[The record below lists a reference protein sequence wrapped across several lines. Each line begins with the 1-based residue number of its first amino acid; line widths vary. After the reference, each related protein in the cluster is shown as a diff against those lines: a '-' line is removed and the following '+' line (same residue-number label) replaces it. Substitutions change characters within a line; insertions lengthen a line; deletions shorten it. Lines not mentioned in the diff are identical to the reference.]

1 MAKGNDGN
9 YLQHC
14 IEIEAATRLV
24 AVGPGGKLHVALTH
38 GMAPFEELEEPKM
51 GIQGD
56 LLSSALG
63 EIADEPQY
71 DDRELVKAYRKC
83 GASPRRYPNS
93 GELLRAVVGTDKLSG
108 GITEVNPAKHEKLEK
123 AWRGTGVKV
132 ANSSWRLQLGRDG
145 VLGCPSSLQ
154 SSWLLSMDPMTF
166 SQSGS
171 KEDNLNRSD
180 LNLLACALAKYFNSG
195 QSGIACF
202 FVYGMQ
208 GIKLNDAQLQFWVF
222 VEDLAGRLS
231 VLPNYFWL
239 PHIGGNHNLAGL
251 LFSDC
256 QLASEFSPPNVNTR
270 RGASNGRTDRQE
282 NLPNA
287 SDLEMPAGTWS
298 SWRAFPDPRTG
309 AYLYAPFGPGVYEL
323 RNARTSELV
332 LFGRSK
338 NLAWRMSS
346 LLPRPHG
353 AGSRRNE
360 EKKKYVLTHLA
371 DIEYRTKA
379 CGSDV
384 LAAREEQDLRMTNS
398 YIFPT

>member
-1 MAKGNDGN
+1 MA
-9 YLQHC
+9 
-14 IEIEAATRLV
+14 EAA
-24 AVGPGGKLHVALTH
+24 
-38 GMAPFEELEEPKM
+38 EEPRC
-51 GIQGD
+51 
-56 LLSSALG
+56 G
-63 EIADEPQY
+63 E
-71 DDRELVKAYRKC
+71 RELVKAYRNC
-83 GASPRRYPNS
+83 GASRRRYPNS
-93 GELLRAVVGTDKLSG
+93 GELLRTVAGTGRLSG

-123 AWRGTGVKV
+123 AWRNTGVNV
-132 ANSSWRLQLGRDG
+132 ANSSWRAQLGRDG
-145 VLGCPSSLQ
+145 VLSCPSSLE

-180 LNLLACALAKYFNSG
+180 LDLLAYALAKYFNSG
-195 QSGIACF
+195 QPGIACF
-202 FVYGMQ
+202 FAYGMQ
-208 GIKLNDAQLQFWVF
+208 GIKLNDSQLQFWDF
-222 VEDLAGRLS
+222 VEELAGRLS
-231 VLPNYFWL
+231 VRPNYFWL
-239 PHIGGNHNLAGL
+239 PHIDGNRNLAGL

-256 QLASEFSPPNVNTR
+256 QLASEFNPPNVNAG
-270 RGASNGRTDRQE
+270 RGPPNGRSGRHE

-298 SWRAFPDPRTG
+298 SWRAFPDPRNG

-360 EKKKYVLTHLA
+360 EKRKYVLAHLA
-371 DIEYRTKA
+371 EIECRTKA
-379 CGSDV
+379 CGSDA
-384 LAAREEQDLRMTNS
+384 LAAQEEQGLRMTNS
-398 YIFPT
+398 YVFPT